1 MTRQVSIALQGNKPL
16 ARYGELAAMAEG
28 YGFDG
33 VSVYADLGF
42 QPALGP
48 LLEVARATSRVRV
61 GPAALNPYLL
71 HPVEIAG
78 QIAML
83 DAASDGRAYLGLVRG
98 AWLDDIGIADV
109 KPVTRLRETVGVV
122 RHLLAGRREGY
133 RGELFRLP
141 EGRLLNYPVLRPD
154 VPILIGAWGPR
165 MLALA
170 GEVADEVKV
179 GGSTNPDLV
188 AEVRRRLAVGEERAG
203 RAAGTVGICFGA
215 VTVVDEDGDRARASV
230 RREAAR
236 YLPVVAPMDPT
247 VGIPRDRLDE
257 IQRLVDADRLEDA
270 AALVPDDTLDRF
282 AFSGSPE
289 QIVAQ
294 AEGLFAAG
302 VTRIEFGTP
311 HGLTEEGG
319 LRLLGERVLPAL
331 RISPG

>member
-1 MTRQVSIALQGNKPL
+1 MTRQVSVALQGDKPL
-16 ARYGELAAMAEG
+16 ERYGGLAALAEE

-78 QIAML
+78 QIALL
-83 DAASDGRAYLGLVRG
+83 DAATDGRAYLGLARG
-98 AWLDDIGIADV
+98 AWLNTLGVADDR
-109 KPVTRLRETVGVV
+109 PLTRIRETVAVV
-122 RHLLAGRREGY
+122 RHLLAGREDGY
-133 RGELFRLP
+133 RGELYRLP
-141 EGRLLNYPVLRPD
+141 EGRLLNYPVRRPD
-154 VPILIGAWGPR
+154 VPVLLGSWGPR

-170 GEVADEVKV
+170 GEIADEVKI

-188 AEVRRRLAVGEERAG
+188 AEVRRRLAVGEARAG
-203 RAAGTVGICFGA
+203 RPGGSVGICFGA
-215 VTVVDEDGDRARASV
+215 VTVVDEDGPRARAFV

-247 VGIPRDRLDE
+247 VAIPVATLREMQRLIDADRLDE
-257 IQRLVDADRLEDA
+257 A
-270 AALVPDDTLDRF
+270 AALVPDDLLDRF
-282 AFSGSPE
+282 AFAGTPA

-311 HGLTEEGG
+311 HGLTEDDG
-319 LRLLGERVLPAL
+319 LRLLGEQVLPAL
-331 RISPG
+331 RGNAG

>member
-1 MTRQVSIALQGNKPL
+1 MTRQVSIALQGDKPL
-16 ARYGELAAMAEG
+16 ARYGELAALAEG

-33 VSVYADLGF
+33 VTVYADLGF

-83 DAASDGRAYLGLVRG
+83 DAASHGRAYLGLVRG
-98 AWLDDIGIADV
+98 AWLDDIGIEDV
-109 KPVTRLRETVGVV
+109 MPVTRVRETVDVV
-122 RHLLAGRREGY
+122 RHLLAGREAGY
-133 RGELFRLP
+133 QGELYRLP
-141 EGRLLNYPVLRPD
+141 TGRLFQYPVLRPD
-154 VPILIGAWGPR
+154 VPILIGAWGPK

-170 GEVADEVKV
+170 GEIADEVKV

-188 AEVRRRLAVGEERAG
+188 GEIRRRLAVGEARAG
-203 RAAGTVGICFGA
+203 RAAGAVGICFGA
-215 VTVVDEDGDRARASV
+215 VTVVDEDGERARAYV

-247 VGIPRDRLDE
+247 VDIPRDQLGE
-257 IQRLVDADRLEDA
+257 IQRLVTAGRLDDA

-282 AFSGSPE
+282 AFSGSPG

-294 AEGLFAAG
+294 AESLFAAG

-311 HGLTEEGG
+311 HGLTEDGG
-319 LRLLGERVLPAL
+319 LRLLGEQVLPDL
-331 RISPG
+331 RHS

>member
-1 MTRQVSIALQGNKPL
+1 MTRSVSVAFQGDKPL
-16 ARYGELAAMAEG
+16 ERYGELGALAEG

-42 QPALGP
+42 QPAIGP

-78 QIAML
+78 QIALL
-83 DAASDGRAYLGLVRG
+83 DAASNGRTYLGLARG
-98 AWLDDIGIADV
+98 AWLDTVGVSDDR
-109 KPVTRLRETVGVV
+109 PLTRIRETVAVV
-122 RHLLAGRREGY
+122 RHLLAGREEGFA
-133 RGELFRLP
+133 GELYRLP
-141 EGRLLNYPVLRPD
+141 EGRLFNYPVLRSD
-154 VPILIGAWGPR
+154 VPVLLGSWGPR

-170 GEVADEVKV
+170 GEIADEVKV

-188 AEVRRRLAVGEERAG
+188 AEVRRRLAVGEHRAG
-203 RAAGTVGICFGA
+203 RPFGTVGICFGA
-215 VTVVDEDGDRARASV
+215 VTVVDEDGERARAHV

-247 VGIPRDRLDE
+247 VMIPAATLAE
-257 IQRLVDADRLEDA
+257 IQRLVDGDRLDAA

-282 AFSGSPE
+282 AFAGSPE

-294 AEGLFAAG
+294 AEGLFTAG

-311 HGLTEEGG
+311 HGLTEDGG

-331 RISPG
+331 RLEAH